1 MQLQVL
7 LLGMTMFTQPTKP
20 SIQMSKVAMK
30 MKMTTNVVFV
40 LKVVASFQSP
50 DTLAKDTQRVISLE
64 NAQTSLRDSASI
76 A

>member
-1 MQLQVL
+1 
-7 LLGMTMFTQPTKP
+7 
-20 SIQMSKVAMK
+20 